1 MKNVLLV
8 LMFSLLGILMP
19 QCNSRL
25 NVKSG
30 YIKVNDGY
38 LYYEEA
44 GQGEPLI
51 FIHGHSLDCRMWNK
65 QFYEFA
71 QSYRVIRYDL
81 RGYGKSSAQSE
92 DFQFTHVEDLVELI
106 DSLHIDK
113 AHIVGLS
120 LGGYIGADM
129 LGWFPERM
137 LSACLISGNV
147 RKSKGPSEP
156 MTADEAAK
164 RDMEIDALKRK
175 GIDVMKKEWFEGL
188 IQSGGSRKDS
198 IRKDLWVMIND
209 WSAWQPLHKE
219 VRVTAGMDAFEELRK
234 KQPEVP
240 VLILEGRSE
249 NNRFSRH
256 PEILD
261 CLPNARM
268 VVIDDCG
275 HMLSMERPEEFNAIL
290 KDFICSGNN

>member
-1 MKNVLLV
+1 M
-8 LMFSLLGILMP
+8 I
-19 QCNSRL
+19 QCNNRL

-30 YIKVNDGY
+30 YIKVSNGS

-71 QSYRVIRYDL
+71 QSYRTIRYDL
-81 RGYGKSSAQSE
+81 RGYGKSSEQTE
-92 DFQFTHVEDLVELI
+92 DFQFTHIEDLITLM
-106 DSLHIDK
+106 DSLHIPK

-137 LSACLISGNV
+137 LSACLVSGNV
-147 RKSKGPSEP
+147 RKTKGPSEP
-156 MTADEAAK
+156 MTVDEAAK
-164 RDMEIDALKRK
+164 RDEEIVELKRK

-198 IRKDLWVMIND
+198 IRTDLWVMVND

-219 VRVTAGMDAFEELRK
+219 VRVTAGMDAYNKLKINR
-234 KQPEVP
+234 PSVP
-240 VLILEGRSE
+240 TIIVEGRSPG
-249 NNRFSRH
+249 NRFPEY

-261 CLPNARM
+261 YLPKAKL
-268 VVIDDCG
+268 VVINDCG
-275 HMLSMERPEEFNAIL
+275 HMLSMERPEEFNNVL
-290 KDFICSGNN
+290 KDFLSDIGN